1 MFRLAISEGSA
12 STAGKITN
20 LMLLAAVVV
29 LSACTPASPTAA
41 PTIQAVIPA
50 ATHAP
55 SVPPAITNTRVP
67 TPSETTEPSPTAT
80 SAATPTAP
88 PPTATPLPKIHA
100 SCYPDASAPLED
112 LVTPRGP
119 EHLFDPSCQVSGGV
133 GEITVTWDIDGDG
146 IPESEELDPPPLA
159 LQPGEYNPLLTFA
172 DEAGQVLRVEL
183 PRIVK
188 VGEPRYPTWRY
199 GVHLDYQGGNIAWD
213 RNSLG
218 AVEEQVRLFSAI
230 GIQGVRL
237 DFSWDSLEPADGS
250 YDFGIHDQAARVIR
264 AAGMDILGIIAY
276 TPGWASPSTDSPWN
290 GMPTDLKDFA
300 DFVLELT
307 SHYRGQVDNWMI
319 WVEPNCSQ
327 SFRSTDPYQYTQLL
341 KSGYVAAK
349 YGNPGSTII
358 LGGLAND
365 ESQYISEFRFYPP
378 EGFLQAVY
386 DEGGGDYFD
395 AVGGHPYTHP
405 MYQGYDLMVRRI
417 LSIRDVM
424 NSNGDQS
431 KPLYLDEANYGLISD
446 VTEEIQ
452 AQWLYE
458 IFRASR
464 QTDVPL
470 VVVYNGRDYGSATT
484 FFETA
489 GLLRKDGSTKPIYHS
504 YADIISQGF

>member
-1 MFRLAISEGSA
+1 VRAASA
-12 STAGKITN
+12 MSPILVAGMI
-20 LMLLAAVVV
+20 A
-29 LSACTPASPTAA
+29 LSACTPVSPTAIPPSQTVTPIGAQGAGAHPTPTRIGA
-41 PTIQAVIPA
+41 PTPTEKIELSPA
-50 ATHAP
+50 ATL
-55 SVPPAITNTRVP
+55 
-67 TPSETTEPSPTAT
+67 E
-80 SAATPTAP
+80 ATPTLV
-88 PPTATPLPKIHA
+88 PPTPTPLPPIHA
-100 SCYPDASAPLED
+100 SCHPDASAPLED
-112 LVTPRGP
+112 LVILRGP
-119 EHLFDPSCQVSGGV
+119 EHLFGPSCQASGGV
-133 GEITVTWDIDGDG
+133 GEIAASWDIDRDG
-146 IPESEELDPPPLA
+146 NPESTDVVPPPLA
-159 LQPGEYNPLLTFA
+159 LQPGEYNLVVTFT
-172 DEAGQVLRVEL
+172 DETGQVAVVEL

-188 VGEPRYPTWRY
+188 VGEPSYPDWRY

-213 RNSLG
+213 RNSLKSL
-218 AVEEQVRLFSAI
+218 EEQVRLFSAI

-250 YDFGIHDQAARVIR
+250 YDFGIHDQAVRVIR

-349 YGNPGSTII
+349 YGNPGSAII

-395 AVGGHPYTHP
+395 AVGRHPYTHP

-464 QTDVPL
+464 ETDVPL
-470 VVVYNGRDYGSATT
+470 VVVYNGQDYGSATM

-489 GLLRKDGSTKPIYHS
+489 GLLRKDGSVRPIYHS
-504 YADIISQGF
+504 YADIIREGL